1 MGNAL
6 LILCSKI
13 STIKYL
19 LLNCV
24 KIKKLKHMKKFT
36 LSLIAII
43 AMSLSASAQN
53 SFGIKA
59 GANISSLSW
68 NEKSVMSDDTLSSKL
83 DKLESILLFK

>member
-1 MGNAL
+1 
-6 LILCSKI
+6 
-13 STIKYL
+13 
-19 LLNCV
+19 
-24 KIKKLKHMKKFT
+24 MKKFT

-68 NEKSVMSDDTLSSKL
+68 NEKSVMSDDW
-83 DKLESILLFK
+83 LFFRCNV